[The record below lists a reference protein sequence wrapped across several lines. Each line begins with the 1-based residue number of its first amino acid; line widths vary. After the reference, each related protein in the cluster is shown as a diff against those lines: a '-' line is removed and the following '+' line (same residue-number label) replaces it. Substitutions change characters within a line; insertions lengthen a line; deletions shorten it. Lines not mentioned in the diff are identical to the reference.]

1 MSRDPL
7 YIVET
12 PAKSTDSAEPSATE
26 GRGPTKR
33 IPLCCQRCAH
43 YRPTFFLKIGRE
55 CAAFGTVTGVLD
67 DRCGFYAP
75 K

>member
-1 MSRDPL
+1 MNRDPL

-12 PAKSTDSAEPSATE
+12 PAEPTDSAEPSATE
-26 GRGPTKR
+26 GSGMTRPV
-33 IPLCCQRCAH
+33 PLCCQRCDH

-55 CAAFGTVTGVLD
+55 CAAFGTVAGVLD
-67 DRCGFYAP
+67 DKCGFYAP

>member
-12 PAKSTDSAEPSATE
+12 PAESTDSAEPSATE
-26 GRGPTKR
+26 GRGMARPV
-33 IPLCCQRCAH
+33 PLCCQRCAH

-55 CAAFGTVTGVLD
+55 CAAFGTVAGVLD
-67 DRCGFYAP
+67 DKCGFYAP